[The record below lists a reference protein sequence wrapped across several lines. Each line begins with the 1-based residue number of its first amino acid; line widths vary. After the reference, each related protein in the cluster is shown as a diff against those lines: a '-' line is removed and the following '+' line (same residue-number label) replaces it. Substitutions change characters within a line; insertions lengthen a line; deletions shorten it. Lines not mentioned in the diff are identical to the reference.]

1 MILEALE
8 KAEGKGF
15 ALAMPKTREES
26 RTLTAALRILK
37 REKPKGWKVFL
48 RLSNN
53 HKDIED
59 YIRRYRIGGINGKYC
74 RLSDAWNDYDYYL
87 LATDCVF
94 DVLLLILITCSN

>member
-8 KAEGKGF
+8 KAERKGF
-15 ALAMPKTREES
+15 ALSMPKTREES

-37 REKPKGWKVFL
+37 REKPNGWKVLL

-53 HKDIED
+53 QKDIED
-59 YIRRYRIGGINGKYC
+59 YIRRYSIGDIHGMYC
-74 RLSDAWNDYDYYL
+74 GLSDAWRDVDYYL

-94 DVLLLILITCSN
+94 DVLLLLIITYSN

>member
-8 KAEGKGF
+8 KAERNGF
-15 ALAMPKTREES
+15 ALTMPQTREES

-37 REKPKGWKVFL
+37 REESNGWKVLLQL
-48 RLSNN
+48 RNN

-59 YIRRYRIGGINGKYC
+59 YIRRYKNGDINGKNC
-74 RLSDAWNDYDYYL
+74 RLSDAWKDVDYYL

-94 DVLLLILITCSN
+94 DVLLLFFITCSN